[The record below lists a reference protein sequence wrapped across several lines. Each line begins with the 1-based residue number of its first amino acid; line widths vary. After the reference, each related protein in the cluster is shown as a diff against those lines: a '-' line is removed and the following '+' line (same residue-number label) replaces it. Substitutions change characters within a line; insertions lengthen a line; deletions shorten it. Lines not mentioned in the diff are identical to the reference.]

1 MKKVKITLDNKDYD
15 LVLDLRSAL
24 LFQELQGETIFEG
37 VDKIANKQD
46 ITAIVNLLCA
56 TVRDKGKPVKKE
68 FILGLDMLE
77 NLPAIMLA
85 LNDLLVKDKEEI
97 KG

>member
-1 MKKVKITLDNKDYD
+1 MKKIILNNKEYN
-15 LVLDLRSAL
+15 LVLDLRSSIKY
-24 LFQELQGETIFEG
+24 QELSGQTIFEG
-37 VDKIANKQD
+37 IEAIANKQD
-46 ITAIVNLLCA
+46 MSAIVNLLCA
-56 TVRDKGKPVKKE
+56 TLRSKKGEPIKKE

-85 LNDLLVKDKEEI
+85 LNELLVKDKEDI